1 MIERIGTCCRKCHRV
16 KPFAIFIHYC
26 VDIIESIWVYE
37 DCDNWEIWLG
47 GRTCVF
53 GLPRVYSLLICRC
66 YHVILVADSN
76 RIWGSRGEH
85 LDEKHSIL
93 QALTKGMVLFK
104 IKKMVLW
111 IVDTLVSF
119 RKNIYSWQ
127 LINWNLVYRVNVGLF
142 VYIFI
147 LSKIITKSLF
157 NLEWTTKS
165 LIPLPVSLDISGEPS
180 TLLLYWEFLFQFYL
194 TSVLVR

>member
-1 MIERIGTCCRKCHRV
+1 MSQSKAFCH
-16 KPFAIFIHYC
+16 I
-26 VDIIESIWVYE
+26 
-37 DCDNWEIWLG
+37 
-47 GRTCVF
+47 
-53 GLPRVYSLLICRC
+53 YSLLCGYYREYLSVWGLWQLRDMIGRKNLCIWPSQGLLITNLQMLP
-66 YHVILVADSN
+66 YVILVADFN

-85 LDEKHSIL
+85 LNEKHSIL

-104 IKKMVLW
+104 IKKTVLW
-111 IVDTLVSF
+111 IVDTLVSL

-127 LINWNLVYRVNVGLF
+127 VINWNLVYRVNVGLF

-147 LSKIITKSLF
+147 LSKIITKRLF
-157 NLEWTTKS
+157 NLEWTTKT